1 MVPLATSPFAEPKND
16 WAIAV
21 SSTAPEWDHGETQK
35 DRNTLV
41 QSGDA

>member
-1 MVPLATSPFAEPKND
+1 MVPLATSFAEPKND

-21 SSTAPEWDHGETQK
+21 SSAPEWDHGETQK